1 MERVTA
7 LFNDKSAADA
17 AITRLRS
24 MGIADAK
31 ISIVSK
37 HEGETDAENMM
48 KQDVGEGATR
58 GLAVGA
64 SAGALFG
71 LAAALIPGVGPFIT
85 AGALAASLGAAGGGA
100 VAGAIV
106 GGTVGSL
113 AGAFAQAGYEKDEAE
128 YYGQQVHGGAY
139 LVAVDAANA
148 SEAQQVREVL
158 NSNRASFYNRDSM
171 GTTGMGSTGSSSRV

>member
-7 LFNDKSAADA
+7 LFSDKASADA
-17 AITRLRS
+17 AISRLRS
-24 MGIADAK
+24 MGIGDSH

-48 KQDVGEGATR
+48 KQDVGEGASR

-100 VAGAIV
+100 VAGAVV
-106 GGTVGSL
+106 GGTVGTL

-128 YYGQQVHGGAY
+128 YYGTQVSGGSY
-139 LVAVDAANA
+139 LVAVDARDA

-158 NSNRASFYNRDSM
+158 NSNRAMYYNRDGM
-171 GTTGMGSTGSSSRV
+171 TGTTSSSRM